1 MNPLE
6 EYSFSVHVGSEAAH
20 TPEIVEGISDVF
32 SHSFGT
38 NPRTGKPYR
47 LGPKTTKDRLLS
59 TGHVFVA
66 RSAENEIIAYL
77 YARVIRSENGIVVWV
92 DSLAVLPTHRLK
104 GIATHLVTQLLET
117 IPESRWVGCAT
128 PNPVAAWV
136 ITKGVGGTPYLGE
149 CDPPNEVIS
158 MIEYIRPQCP
168 DLQGAD
174 FNPTK
179 LLVKTKFTPVMSED
193 ATEWRPPHPSE
204 PPPWWASL
212 ENLPEGYEALLIIDR
227 Q

>member
-38 NPRTGKPYR
+38 NPRTGKHYR

-77 YARVIRSENGIVVWV
+77 YARVIRSEHGIVVWV

-149 CDPPNEVIS
+149 CDPPHEVIS